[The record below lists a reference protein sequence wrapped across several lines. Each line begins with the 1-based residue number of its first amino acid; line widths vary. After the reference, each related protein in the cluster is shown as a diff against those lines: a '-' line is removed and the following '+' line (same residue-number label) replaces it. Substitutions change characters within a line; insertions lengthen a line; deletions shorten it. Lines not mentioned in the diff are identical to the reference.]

1 MRMILIANDAMKTI
15 KLIIYLTILSI
26 PVNAQNDNS
35 GRFYYGFDDQIE
47 IHRVNNKLL
56 VKTKPSVA
64 KAQYEKLAK
73 ARAGIAKTEWQGEH
87 LCKIELSDHQKQ
99 DDIIGELLSDDD
111 VVSVRPYYRTTDGL
125 EFGLSDEVILRIK
138 QDINPLEK
146 EKILKQF
153 DLYPTKI
160 TKIYECYSLS
170 KDQDVIAIAN
180 ELYESGLFEFA
191 YPNIICKAELFEI
204 PTEPNDPY
212 FHFQVA
218 LQNKGQIFNDG
229 HSGTPGADIN
239 ALQAWGITQG
249 SSSVIIAVVDAGVTC
264 NHPDLP
270 NTRQVRLNGSNFG
283 TTSNPDRNN
292 PSPVGND
299 DHGNACAG
307 IIAATMNNNEGIAGI
322 APNCKI
328 MPVRWDSILYW
339 YGHDKM
345 ADAIIFAVDS
355 GANIISNSWGYETA
369 NSNFIPAIVAAIQY
383 AINKGVI
390 VVFAAGNTAR
400 RSLGNNGYVVFPGNA
415 DVKWLLTVGA
425 SDRYDQQA
433 DYSPTDSLSLMDF
446 VAPSNRA
453 FPGSISGETFEMWTI
468 DIPDS
473 AGYNPWPS
481 GGGHPPAEGE
491 ILPDSGTNHLAY
503 TGRMGGTSFACAET
517 AGVVALLLS
526 VNPTLTPQQVFEI
539 LTTTTD
545 KVGGYTYT
553 NGRCNQMGWGRV
565 DAYNAVQKAHCTVNF
580 TNQIVSSDTTV
591 VSCGDINVRNVTVNK
606 PARLTLKAAGEVN
619 IISCFEVQ
627 PGAELETIKIQ

>member
-1 MRMILIANDAMKTI
+1 
-15 KLIIYLTILSI
+15 
-26 PVNAQNDNS
+26 
-35 GRFYYGFDDQIE
+35 
-47 IHRVNNKLL
+47 
-56 VKTKPSVA
+56 
-64 KAQYEKLAK
+64 
-73 ARAGIAKTEWQGEH
+73 
-87 LCKIELSDHQKQ
+87 
-99 DDIIGELLSDDD
+99 
-111 VVSVRPYYRTTDGL
+111 
-125 EFGLSDEVILRIK
+125 
-138 QDINPLEK
+138 
-146 EKILKQF
+146 
-153 DLYPTKI
+153 
-160 TKIYECYSLS
+160 
-170 KDQDVIAIAN
+170 
-180 ELYESGLFEFA
+180 
-191 YPNIICKAELFEI
+191 
-204 PTEPNDPY
+204 
-212 FHFQVA
+212 
-218 LQNKGQIFNDG
+218 
-229 HSGTPGADIN
+229 
-239 ALQAWGITQG
+239 
-249 SSSVIIAVVDAGVTC
+249 
-264 NHPDLP
+264 
-270 NTRQVRLNGSNFG
+270 
-283 TTSNPDRNN
+283 
-292 PSPVGND
+292 
-299 DHGNACAG
+299 
-307 IIAATMNNNEGIAGI
+307 
-322 APNCKI
+322 

-619 IISCFEVQ
+619 IISGFEVQ